1 MVAEEIVA
9 DKVSQPKIYDMENF
23 NLIPS
28 NLVKLYKQQGITK
41 EKALEVLEKSFN
53 DNEISKE
60 VRDQVLEKI
69 NNICLKKA
77 S

>member
-1 MVAEEIVA
+1 MIAEEIVE

-23 NLIPS
+23 NLIPW
-28 NLVKLYKQQGITK
+28 NLVKLYEQQGITK
-41 EKALEVLEKSFN
+41 EKALELLERSFN